1 MGESFSPL
9 WLPPD
14 GRGVRNATTS
24 SLEAAP
30 LFSSGVPLGV
40 PKPRYAAPLGDAAG
54 EAEAARK
61 EALSPAPPTLTP
73 SRDAVRPETTPLC
86 REEGEPRSG
95 VDFPAEEEEDPAS
108 FLSEEELL
116 EPESDDKGKGFFL
129 RIFLEKSVDFQLL
142 FFSNSLLSL
151 LF

>member
-1 MGESFSPL
+1 MPVGESFSPL

-14 GRGVRNATTS
+14 GRGVRKATTS

-30 LFSSGVPLGV
+30 FSSGVPLGV

-54 EAEAARK
+54 EVEAARK

-116 EPESDDKGKGFFL
+116 EPESDDKGERKGFFK
-129 RIFLEKSVDFQLL
+129 R
-142 FFSNSLLSL
+142 FFWKKEC
-151 LF
+151 